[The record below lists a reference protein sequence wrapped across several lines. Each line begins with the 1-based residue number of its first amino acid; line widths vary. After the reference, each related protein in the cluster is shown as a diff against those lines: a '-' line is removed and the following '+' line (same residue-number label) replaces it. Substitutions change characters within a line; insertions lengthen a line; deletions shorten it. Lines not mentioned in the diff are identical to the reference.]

1 MSETKIFNLDATSGC
16 YPVTILK
23 YLLNL
28 KKIESMLSKANDGIL
43 KMESIPV
50 DSRGCEECK
59 NSPVG
64 ECRPHT
70 CIGRITDENATPVI
84 DTVNGI
90 YMIKNEIFKPVGKD
104 KLLVFYCPHT
114 KLCTSYT
121 DKNIRKID
129 AYLFDGAED
138 ILPEYVDKQELNI
151 LELASNSV
159 RVWFNPDF
167 TITTLPQVDRRVSY
181 YLQPNK

>member
-1 MSETKIFNLDATSGC
+1 MSEFKVYSLEATGC

-28 KKIESMLSKANDGIL
+28 KKIESMIQKATDNIL

-50 DSRGCEECK
+50 SSDGCEECK
-59 NSPVG
+59 NSNVG
-64 ECRPHT
+64 VCRPHT
-70 CIGRITDENATPVI
+70 CIDRILDEKATAVI
-84 DTVNGI
+84 DSVNGV
-90 YMIKNEIFKPVGKD
+90 YMIKNEIFKPIGDD

-114 KLCTSYT
+114 KLCTVYN

-129 AYLFDGAED
+129 AYLFDGAKD
-138 ILPEYVDKQELNI
+138 ILPEYSDVQQINI

-159 RVWFNPDF
+159 KIWFNPDF
-167 TITTLPQVDRRVSY
+167 TITTQPQADRRVGY